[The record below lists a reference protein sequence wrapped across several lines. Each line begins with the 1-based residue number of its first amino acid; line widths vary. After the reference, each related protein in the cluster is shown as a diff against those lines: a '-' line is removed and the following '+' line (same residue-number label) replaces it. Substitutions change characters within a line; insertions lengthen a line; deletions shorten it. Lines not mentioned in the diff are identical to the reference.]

1 MKTFFLTLALF
12 FICLFQGLMGV
23 KIESESETSASD
35 KSGHWLRCGYAG
47 LHPCRRGYFWRYGV
61 RYFGYP
67 YGFGYRGC
75 YRRCY
80 RRGFCC

>member
-12 FICLFQGLMGV
+12 FMTLLQGFSSSKV
-23 KIESESETSASD
+23 ESQSESSA
-35 KSGHWLRCGYAG
+35 KWYRCGYVG
-47 LHPCRRGYFWRYGV
+47 FRPCARGFYWHGGV

-80 RRGFCC
+80 RNHFCC